1 MSDIVENLRQGKAG
15 YQSYSAFVQVT
26 PTHLEAANEI
36 ERLQAENARLRDAP
50 APETKTLRDEFA
62 DTALKA
68 MLTRHADFPLAMARN
83 AYEYADAMMEA
94 RKK

>member
-36 ERLQAENARLRDAP
+36 ERLQAENARLREALKFYGDVSKYP
-50 APETKTLRDEFA
+50 APLTGGVG
-62 DTALKA
+62 ALWSDCGQKA
-68 MLTRHADFPLAMARN
+68 RAELGEKDN
-83 AYEYADAMMEA
+83 A
-94 RKK
+94 KV